1 MNPQQQPPILLVDP
15 DDAQRQLAER
25 ALVELGVGPVA
36 TLRDR
41 SQVRNFLARNRCVL
55 VMLNVSDNS
64 SDAAELVGHIVCENP
79 AVSVVVTGANDVHD
93 AVACIRNGASDYLP
107 KPLAPEALIAS
118 ARRALGLHRSRVEE
132 EPRGGYTTEIP
143 AAFAGMV
150 TASPTM
156 LAIFQYLGSVARS
169 GQPLLIT
176 GETGTGK
183 ELLARAVHA
192 LSQRR
197 GQYAALDVGTLDEA
211 HFTEAL
217 LGRGDGR
224 GLVAQAAGGTL
235 FIDQVDRLSPSA
247 QSRLLRLLQDQELA
261 VPTEPRRLG
270 FRLIAASTRDL
281 RQLREGLLREDL
293 FYRLRTHHAAVPPL
307 RTRREDVPLLLDHF
321 VGLASSELGRERPQV
336 PSGILELLA
345 NYAFPGN
352 VRELRSLVF
361 DAVSRSSVGQLSL
374 TPFAAAV
381 EDASAAPTHLAA
393 RRQLASLAQLPT
405 LKEIQTMLVEEALR
419 RTNQHQSSA
428 AALLGVTRQA
438 LNKRLRGRGRK
449 RDAGGGT
456 AG

>member
-1 MNPQQQPPILLVDP
+1 
-15 DDAQRQLAER
+15 
-25 ALVELGVGPVA
+25 
-36 TLRDR
+36 
-41 SQVRNFLARNRCVL
+41 
-55 VMLNVSDNS
+55 
-64 SDAAELVGHIVCENP
+64 
-79 AVSVVVTGANDVHD
+79 
-93 AVACIRNGASDYLP
+93 
-107 KPLAPEALIAS
+107 
-118 ARRALGLHRSRVEE
+118 
-132 EPRGGYTTEIP
+132 
-143 AAFAGMV
+143 
-150 TASPTM
+150 M

-169 GQPLLIT
+169 AQPLLIT

-197 GQYAALDVGTLDEA
+197 GQYAAIDVGTLDES

-217 LGRGDGR
+217 LGRGDGH
-224 GLVAQAAGGTL
+224 GLVGQATGGTL

-247 QSRLLRLLQDQELA
+247 QSRLLRMLQDQELA
-261 VPTEPRRLG
+261 VPSEPRRLG

-281 RQLREGLLREDL
+281 RQLREGLLRDDL
-293 FYRLRTHHAAVPPL
+293 FYRLRTHHAHVPPL

-321 VGLASSELGRERPQV
+321 VGLASAELGRERPQV

-361 DAVSRSSVGQLSL
+361 DAVSRSGGGGQLSL
-374 TPFAAAV
+374 APFAAAV
-381 EDASAAPTHLAA
+381 EDASAAPAHLAA
-393 RRQLASLAQLPT
+393 RRQLAALAQLPT

-438 LNKRLRGRGRK
+438 LNKRLRGRSRK
-449 RDAGGGT
+449 RGLDAGG
-456 AG
+456 APAP